1 MNVFIKGSIY
11 YPFTKGFFTLNQ
23 QFNIMSMSVINQ
35 THSYISSINKDF
47 CYGTSNCIAKLN
59 IFLFFLL
66 ISFSL
71 VAQSNNTNSGI
82 EVDEGIATLYFENQP
97 EWTDNFNFLCLN
109 DACVSGTLNTATNRW
124 ERQVNAT
131 VGQTYQIQIKISS
144 SVGGQYIS
152 DQITV
157 TAQQAGS
164 NNPDPQPSCND
175 GIQNQGETGIDCGGP
190 CTPCDNPNPN
200 PEEETVIQAE
210 SGSLL
215 GSAQYYNDGAATN
228 GQGVAYIS
236 SPGAGFALQNVP
248 SASSVQLKYASQQSG
263 TLSVFVNGNDA
274 GNINFS
280 SNGSWVGN
288 YTTATLEVN
297 VPQGATFEIIYQSG
311 DAAMN
316 VDELTFIGQGQD
328 PDPTCDDGIL
338 NNGETEIDCGGPNC
352 DPCDNPPVSG
362 PVIALTSNNE
372 KGTFLVGGQ
381 DANQPGFSLYTFDN
395 DNNSL
400 PFSDCYNGCE
410 TTWPPVTVQNPED
423 LIITNQVNNTF
434 TNGFGLSARCD
445 GSLQVTY
452 DNKPL
457 YYFANDNTAGDTNGD
472 NVNGVWHLVA
482 NQTDPEP
489 CTGIDTPTANV
500 TKTNETTP
508 NANDGSITFNFED
521 DANNG
526 GTRTNIEFSIDGGN
540 TYPYNV
546 PDNSGSTTVNNLA
559 PGTYQIYARW
569 GNNEC
574 PTFLQNITINQG
586 DDTDPCNDP
595 NPDPGVEGDN
605 FIMGLNSDG
614 VAYHQN
620 VSHNPSFFVI
630 NLNGQGGNVT
640 INNEKGRRE
649 AQFSNLV
656 AGQTYTLEVR
666 IQGDNYSTGQCIHSI
681 QVQLG
686 QGVDSTPCTTS
697 NDGGGNP
704 PVTLPDP
711 VLAVGSNTQLGAF
724 LIGASGSEQPGFSM
738 YTTSGNCT
746 GDCLDNWP
754 PVLVDD
760 PDLVNNP
767 GGITN
772 TVDAVPFGDVN
783 CTPKFHVTLDD
794 QKLYFYSGDN
804 ASGDT
809 NGHNLGPWRIA
820 SVNRLPKAPDAKH
833 LMSALKTPING
844 RTPGNFGWVHD
855 INGRN
860 VAVRAGSALQLQ
872 FHASQFVGGVGSVL
886 TGFGD
891 PDWTFVC
898 SCNQVEFYEA
908 EMTITDYGRMTVE
921 IPGNCYDKFYY
932 FFRYKKAGLPTDDL
946 GTQMVYSTLFEYD
959 ERNPND
965 RIDPADQGQ
974 ITSNSANW
982 MRFRHPRAHDGN
994 TELIFNSQNNAG
1006 RVRALDRYS
1015 TTVTTG
1021 GSGTTI
1027 NADLPNIL
1035 RIEALDNGLI
1045 RNSNPAYVYNTNTC
1059 CGTNFDYGNVIT
1071 YEITIGSGAQISS
1084 QIYNTFQHV
1093 VVGKGFDSSLG
1104 DPRLTMA
1111 GKASTTMEFSTS
1123 GSHVDLEMDAIFT
1136 QHLTTLTSAQDV
1148 DDFLEGHHLFHG
1160 LQDQF
1165 EVIQARPNFGSAKIG
1180 TRACQDCH
1188 FRDGRGSQVE
1198 LTRDGEQRVPPPV
1211 YGTGLLQYIEGAEAG
1226 LTWNGDVSTVR
1237 QQVSNALLQDHG
1249 VQSSSLGNDFD
1260 LLVAYTEFL
1269 TVPNR
1274 NAAAYLDP
1282 DVEDGDRIF
1291 REVSCTSCHQPTQKT
1306 SSSAPAE
1313 FRNLIIRPY
1322 TDMKMH
1328 TVTDEPYRT
1337 PPLWGLGRNIDL
1349 LERNGK
1355 ALILMH
1361 DGRATSLEGAIQAHG
1376 GEASDSRSRY
1386 NALSASD
1393 KTKLIKFLKTL

>member
-1 MNVFIKGSIY
+1 
-11 YPFTKGFFTLNQ
+11 
-23 QFNIMSMSVINQ
+23 MSMSLYNQ
-35 THSYISSINKDF
+35 THILNVFFKKH
-47 CYGTSNCIAKLN
+47 TTQKIAL
-59 IFLFFLL
+59 LL
-66 ISFSL
+66 ILFLYPLIFYS
-71 VAQSNNTNSGI
+71 QSDSNNSGI
-82 EVDEGIATLYFENQP
+82 EIDGGTATLYFENQS
-97 EWTDNFNFLCLN
+97 EWTNGFNFLCLN
-109 DACVSGTLNTATNRW
+109 DACVSGELNTATNRW
-124 ERQVNAT
+124 ERQVSAS
-131 VGQTYQIQIKISS
+131 VGETYQIQIKISS

-152 DQITV
+152 DVFTV
-157 TAQQAGS
+157 TARQAGD
-164 NNPDPQPSCND
+164 NNPDPSCDD
-175 GIQNQGETGIDCGGP
+175 GILNNGETEIDCGGP
-190 CTPCDNPNPN
+190 NCSPCATSDGDN
-200 PEEETVIQAE
+200 ETVIQAE

-215 GSAQYYNDGAATN
+215 GSAEYYTDGSAAN

-236 SPGAGFALQNVP
+236 SVNAGFRLEGVP
-248 SASSVQLKYASQQSG
+248 TANSVEIKYASQQSG

-274 GNINFS
+274 GDINFS

-288 YTTATLEVN
+288 YTTATIQVN
-297 VPQGATFEIIYQSG
+297 VPEGATFEMIYQNG

-316 VDELTFIGQGQD
+316 VDELTFIGEGQD

-352 DPCDNPPVSG
+352 SPCDDNPPPSD
-362 PVIALTSNNE
+362 PVIALANNSE
-372 KGTFLVGGQ
+372 KGTFLIGGE
-381 DANQPGFSLYTFDN
+381 DASQPGFSLYTFDN
-395 DNNSL
+395 DNDTL
-400 PFSDCYNGCE
+400 PFSDCYDGCAV
-410 TTWPPVTVQNPED
+410 TWPPVTVQNPED

-434 TNGFGLSARCD
+434 TEGFGLSARCD
-445 GSLQVTY
+445 GTLQVTY

-457 YYFANDNTAGDTNGD
+457 YFYVNDNNSGDTNGD
-472 NVNGVWHLVA
+472 NVNEVWHLVT
-482 NQTDPEP
+482 NQDDPEP
-489 CTGIDTPTANV
+489 CTGTDIPTANV
-500 TKTNETTP
+500 TKTDETAP

-526 GTRTNIEFSIDGGN
+526 GSRTNIEFSIDGGN

-546 PDNSGSTTVNNLA
+546 PDDSGSTTVNDLA
-559 PGTYQIYARW
+559 PGTYQTYARW

-574 PTFLQNITINQG
+574 PTFLQNITISAGDDSNPC
-586 DDTDPCNDP
+586 DDTDPDS
-595 NPDPGVEGDN
+595 GVEGDN

-614 VAYHQN
+614 VAYHQD

-630 NLNGQGGNVT
+630 NLNGQGGNVVL
-640 INNEKGRRE
+640 NNEKGRRE
-649 AQFSNLV
+649 AQFNGLTP
-656 AGQTYTLEVR
+656 GQTYTLEVR
-666 IQGDNYSTGQCIHSI
+666 IQGDNYATGQCIHSI

-686 QGVDSTPCTTS
+686 QGVDSTPCTTGT
-697 NDGGGNP
+697 DGGGNP

-724 LIGASGSEQPGFSM
+724 LIGASGSEEPGFSM
-738 YTTSGNCT
+738 YTTSGECT
-746 GDCLDNWP
+746 GDCLNNWP

-772 TVDAVPFGDVN
+772 TVGAVPFGEID
-783 CTPKFHVTLDD
+783 CTPKFHATLDGK
-794 QKLYFYSGDN
+794 KLYFYSGDN
-804 ASGDT
+804 APADT
-809 NGHNLGPWRIA
+809 AGHNLGPWRIA
-820 SVNRLPKAPDAKH
+820 NVDRLPKAPDAKH
-833 LMSALKTPING
+833 LMSALKTPVNG

-855 INGRN
+855 IAGRN
-860 VAVRAGSALQLQ
+860 VSVRAGSALQLQ
-872 FHASQFVGGVGSVL
+872 FHASQYVGGVGSVL

-965 RIDPADQGQ
+965 RINPANQPQ
-974 ITSNSANW
+974 IISNSANW

-1006 RVRALDRYS
+1006 RVRALDRY
-1015 TTVTTG
+1015 TTSVSTG
-1021 GSGTTI
+1021 GSGTNI

-1035 RIEALDNGLI
+1035 RFEALDNGLI
-1045 RNSNPAYVYNTNTC
+1045 RNANPAYVYNTNTC

-1084 QIYNTFQHV
+1084 QIYNTFQHI

-1165 EVIQARPNFGSAKIG
+1165 EVVQARPNFGSAKIG
-1180 TRACQDCH
+1180 DKACQDCH

-1198 LTRDGEQRVPPPV
+1198 LTGDGEMRVPPAV

-1226 LTWNGDVSTVR
+1226 LTWNGDVTTVR
-1237 QQVSNALLQDHG
+1237 DQVRNALANDHG
-1249 VQSSSLGNDFD
+1249 VNASSIGNDFD

-1282 DVEDGDRIF
+1282 DVVDGDRIF
-1291 REVSCTSCHQPTQKT
+1291 REVSCTTCHQPTQRT
-1306 SSSAPAE
+1306 TSSAPAE
-1313 FRNLIIRPY
+1313 FRNLVIRPY

-1337 PPLWGLGRNIDL
+1337 PPLWGLGRNMDL

-1361 DGRATSLEGAIQAHG
+1361 DGRATTLEAAIQAHG
-1376 GEASDSRSRY
+1376 GEASESRSQY

-1393 KTKLIKFLKTL
+1393 KNKLIKFIKTL